1 MIRFLSVYIS
11 ENSVHFEKGM
21 SLKHLKLFILFV
33 DGFIDLDK
41 LFMILIFQ
49 REEKKTVW
57 ECTQSLMIHCNHS
70 TTK

>member
-1 MIRFLSVYIS
+1 MIRFLSFYIS

-41 LFMILIFQ
+41 LFKG
-49 REEKKTVW
+49 KKRKTVEVW